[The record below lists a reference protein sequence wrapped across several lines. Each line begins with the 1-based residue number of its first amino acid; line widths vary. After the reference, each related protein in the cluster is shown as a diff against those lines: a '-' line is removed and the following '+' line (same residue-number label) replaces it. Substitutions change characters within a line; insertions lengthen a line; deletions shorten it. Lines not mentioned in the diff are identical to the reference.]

1 MSEFGN
7 ASWSVYVSGAYGVVF
22 CALLA
27 FSVWSFKK
35 RAQCLQNLKDEGF
48 LADSEPVGRQTEERK

>member
-7 ASWSVYVSGAYGVVF
+7 ANWSIYVTMAYGVVF

-35 RAQCLQNLKDEGF
+35 REQCLQNLKDEGF
-48 LADSEPVGRQTEERK
+48 LADSGSDDRQLGELK